1 MLLIGLIYFVLS
13 VAAIII
19 LSVRLR
25 KCMKKNESEP
35 VEPVEPVEP
44 DDSDVAENFCGSC
57 QGIGSMTFRNPTE
70 MSRLYEEGKLTE
82 FTPMPEPTEWKKTCM
97 M

>member
-35 VEPVEPVEP
+35 IEPVEPVEP
-44 DDSDVAENFCGSC
+44 DEEDVSENFCGSC
-57 QGIGSMTFRNPTE
+57 QGIGSMTYRNPTE

-82 FTPMPEPTEWKKTCM
+82 FTPMPEPTEWKRTCM